1 MPCRDYMDEYRE
13 PDPQVGI
20 LKDRL
25 DTLSRIACKAL
36 QELEKYEDGGLE
48 TLILKDPEVAEWW
61 SAHKEADRRA
71 KEAVEK
77 ERRAA
82 AARAGLTRKRN
93 EIKKRL
99 TPEELKILGV
109 K

>member
-1 MPCRDYMDEYRE
+1 MPCQSYEDPRDDFHEKIIR
-13 PDPQVGI
+13 DK
-20 LKDRL
+20 LA
-25 DTLSRIACKAL
+25 RIACKAL
-36 QELEKYEDGGLE
+36 THLEELGDVGGLE
-48 TLILKDPEVAEWW
+48 VLILKDPEIAEWW
-61 SAHKEADRRA
+61 HEHKEADRRA